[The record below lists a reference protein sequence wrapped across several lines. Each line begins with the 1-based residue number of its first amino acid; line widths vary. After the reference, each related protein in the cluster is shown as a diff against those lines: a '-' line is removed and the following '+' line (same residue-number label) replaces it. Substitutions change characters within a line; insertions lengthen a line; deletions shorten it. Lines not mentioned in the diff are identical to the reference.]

1 MTAEVPAPGLWL
13 IGLGPGDLGHMTE
26 RAKSVARGC
35 KKRYLEGYTALLP
48 EDQEEKL
55 ESLVGPWKR
64 LMRPSV
70 ENPEDLMVEAR
81 EGAIA
86 LLVVGD
92 PMQAT
97 THIDLESRCAERGV
111 GFEVVPGMSATSLAV
126 SLSGLQSYRFGRQV
140 TLPFA
145 YGDYLATS
153 PLEMIDANYV
163 SGLHSIVLLDL
174 DPTGMGIEPPK
185 PMQPAEAVA
194 TLELMV
200 SRLIEEQGE
209 RESLTHPV
217 REWDGILLSDI
228 GTDGQRVIAGHLSDL
243 SEVQGGCIHTLIL
256 PAEMHGNEREAFERR
271 IVG

>member
-1 MTAEVPAPGLWL
+1 MTADAPAPGLWL
-13 IGLGPGDLGHMTE
+13 IGLGPGDLEHMTS

-35 KKRYLEGYTALLP
+35 KKRYLEGYTAVLPAEQETLL
-48 EDQEEKL
+48 EG
-55 ESLVGPWKR
+55 VIGPWER

-70 ENPEDLMVEAR
+70 EKPEKLLEEAR
-81 EGAIA
+81 EEPIA

-97 THIDLESRCAERGV
+97 THIDLEARCAEQGV
-111 GFEVVPGMSATSLAV
+111 GFEIVPGMSATSLAV

-163 SGLHSIVLLDL
+163 GGLHSLVLLDL
-174 DPTGMGIEPPK
+174 DPTGMGFDPPK

-194 TLELMV
+194 MLERMV
-200 SRLIEEQGE
+200 ARLLEEQGE
-209 RESLTHPV
+209 RESLEAPV
-217 REWDGILLSDI
+217 RDWDGILLSDI
-228 GTDGQRVIAGHLSDL
+228 GTERQRVIAGHLSDL
-243 SEVQGGCIHTLIL
+243 SEVEGGWIHTFIL
-256 PAEMHGNEREAFERR
+256 PAEMSGNEREAFERR
-271 IVG
+271 SVG